1 MFHKN
6 VYLDIRVPLLVRG
19 PGVDSNKVIKDV
31 VVNIDLAPTI
41 VEMGGR
47 NSADGISFLPSLL
60 MKDSYE
66 ESIQSN
72 DIYSTHA
79 SQLASNIRDT
89 H

>member
-1 MFHKN
+1 M
-6 VYLDIRVPLLVRG
+6 VRG

-41 VEMGGR
+41 VEMGGQDM

-66 ESIQSN
+66 ESIESN
-72 DIYSTHA
+72 DIYSTH
-79 SQLASNIRDT
+79 SLQLASNIRDT

>member
-1 MFHKN
+1 M
-6 VYLDIRVPLLVRG
+6 VRG

-47 NSADGISFLPSLL
+47 DMNSADGISFLPSLL

-66 ESIQSN
+66 ESIESN
-72 DIYSTHA
+72 DIYSA
-79 SQLASNIRDT
+79 RSLQLASNISDT